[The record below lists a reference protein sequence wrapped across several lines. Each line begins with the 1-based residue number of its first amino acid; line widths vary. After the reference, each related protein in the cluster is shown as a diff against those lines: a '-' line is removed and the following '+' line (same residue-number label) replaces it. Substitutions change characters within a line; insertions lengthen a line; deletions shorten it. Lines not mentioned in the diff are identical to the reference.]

1 MNDVKSIAFALDP
14 VNTPSFLLDWELTKL
29 CNLDCTYCSTG
40 IEGGHDNATQHP
52 PVADCLQTIDFM
64 YEYVDLYMQHKKPSQ
79 RKVVLNVYG
88 GESLFHPGIIEI
100 LEACKNK
107 YAQYQSKWHLTVT
120 CTTNA
125 VIGQNL
131 LERILPLIDEFTVTF
146 HAESLEKQ
154 RDQAL
159 ANLKTIKERNVRVKC
174 VILMHNNPVLWDRC
188 LDAIAFCKTH
198 NVKHIVKPLDNTGDQ
213 WAYSAEQLRILRP
226 NEHPIQFVKPAVAIE
241 QGRQCCGGR
250 LLSTNGKLNSRET
263 FVPRQ
268 GFKNWSCSVNW
279 FFLFVRQL
287 DGAIYT
293 NKDCMTSTTGRVEPL
308 GQLDNTMDIL
318 NTLRQQLNGNMP
330 VIKCVKTTCR
340 CGFCAPKAK
349 SEVEFLELIKRNVPI
364 DIFQKTC

>member
-14 VNTPSFLLDWELTKL
+14 TNVPSFLLDWELTKL
-29 CNLDCTYCSTG
+29 CNLDCSYCPTG
-40 IEGGHDNATQHP
+40 IDGGHDNTTQHP

-88 GESLFHPGIIEI
+88 GESLFHPDIVEI
-100 LEACKNK
+100 LDACKNK
-107 YAQYQSKWHLTVT
+107 YTQYQSNWHLTVT

-154 RDQAL
+154 RDRAL
-159 ANLKTIKERNVRVKC
+159 TNLKTIKERGVRVKC
-174 VILMHNNPVLWDRC
+174 VILMHNNPILWDRC
-188 LDAIAFCKTH
+188 MDAITFCKTH
-198 NVKHIVKPLDNTGDQ
+198 NIRYIVKPLDNSDEQ
-213 WAYSAEQLRILRP
+213 WAYSATQWSVLRP

-287 DGAIYT
+287 DGAVYT
-293 NKDCMTSTTGRVEPL
+293 NKDCMTSTSGRVEPL

-340 CGFCAPKAK
+340 CGFCAPKAE